1 MKKTLQEELKTL
13 EDKRRKQGQ
22 RHSIDIVLMI
32 TIMATMSG
40 FIGYRA
46 IGDFVNR
53 YKRELL
59 EYLKPKKDRLPSYPT
74 VRRIL
79 IKIEQDEFALIFERW
94 MSKYIKS
101 EDNNWVSVDG
111 KAIRG
116 TCQKEEDK
124 KLAHLVSFFINDSK
138 EVILSKKTESKS
150 NEIPLV
156 QEMLKKF
163 PLKDLIITMDAM
175 HCQEET
181 LKLVKESGNDYLIQV
196 KKKSKEA
203 I

>member
-1 MKKTLQEELKTL
+1 MKTLQEELKTL
-13 EDKRRKQGQ
+13 DDKRRKQGQ

-32 TIMATMSG
+32 AIMSTMSG

-46 IGDFVNR
+46 IGDFVTK
-53 YKRELL
+53 YKKELI
-59 EYLKPKKDRLPSYPT
+59 EYFKPKKGRLPSFPT
-74 VRRIL
+74 VRRVL
-79 IKIEQDEFALIFERW
+79 INVEQDKFALVFERW
-94 MSKYIKS
+94 MSKYLKKV
-101 EDNNWVSVDG
+101 DNKWISVDG

-138 EVILSKKTESKS
+138 EVILSRKTESRS

-156 QEMLKKF
+156 QEILREF
-163 PLKDLIITMDAM
+163 PLKNLIITMDAM

-181 LKLVKESGNDYLIQV
+181 LKLIKDSGNDYVVQV
-196 KKKSKEA
+196 KKKSEEP